1 MSPTPTSSSPI
12 AEKGA
17 RVLIIDD
24 QVGNV
29 CLLQAVLERLGVT
42 LTKGVT
48 DSRLALD
55 ALRDFQPDLI
65 LLDLNMPY
73 LNGYDLLQIFGTVIP
88 KDAYLPV
95 LVLTGETDSSAKL
108 RALSAGATDILQKPF
123 VSSEVMMRIRN
134 LLRTRFLH
142 LEVQNQK
149 QVLEQR
155 VEERTGELT
164 QALAELKETQGQV
177 MRQVRLHAFSEM
189 AGGVVHDFNNA
200 LMAVIGYSELLLADP
215 AMLDDRATVTE
226 CLQTMNI
233 AGRDAAHVVSR
244 LRDFYR
250 PRDIGDIIAAVDLNE
265 LIEQAVA
272 LTQPKWSNDA
282 LASSRTIEVKL
293 DLEKLPVLNANE
305 AELRELA
312 TNLIFNAVDAMPRGG
327 TITLRSRRHEMG
339 AMLEVCDSG
348 TGMSE
353 EIRSRCLEP
362 FFSTKGEKGTGLGLS
377 MVFGI
382 VKRHCGTLDIKS
394 AVGQGTT
401 FSIYIPYLDLE
412 SDRKAAECPAPV
424 HSLEILVVDDEP
436 VTRDVVTRYLRMDG
450 HKVVAVN
457 NALDALTELESKPF
471 DLLLTDHGMPGMSG
485 LELVKCARR
494 LHPDMPVIMLTGFG
508 HEGLQSGDT
517 PPGVDCIINKPVPPL
532 KLRRAIADTI
542 PPRNVV
548 PFPLEENGAARG
560 SDEKVVWRG

>member
-1 MSPTPTSSSPI
+1 MQTLNSSPI
-12 AEKGA
+12 GTAERPA

-24 QVGNV
+24 QVGNICV
-29 CLLQAVLERLGVT
+29 LQAVLEERLEISDSR
-42 LTKGVT
+42 GVT

-55 ALRDFQPDLI
+55 ALREFAPDLI
-65 LLDLNMPY
+65 LLDLNMPH
-73 LNGYDLLQIFGTVIP
+73 LSGFDLLQMFGTVIP
-88 KDAYLPV
+88 KDEYLPI

-108 RALSAGATDILQKPF
+108 RALSSGATDILQKPF

-155 VEERTGELT
+155 VTERTEELSKAMT
-164 QALAELKETQGQV
+164 ELKASELQV

-215 AMLDDRATVTE
+215 TMLEDKETALE

-250 PRDIGDIIAAVDLNE
+250 PRDIGDVIALIDLNE
-265 LIEQAVA
+265 LLEQAVA

-282 LASSRTIEVKL
+282 LASNRTIHVQL
-293 DLEKLPVLNANE
+293 DLEKIPRLNVNE
-305 AELRELA
+305 AEIRELV

-327 TITLRSRRHEMG
+327 TITIRTRRHEMG
-339 AMLEVCDSG
+339 ARLEVTD
-348 TGMSE
+348 TGIGMPE
-353 EIRSRCLEP
+353 EVRSRCLEP
-362 FFSTKGEKGTGLGLS
+362 FFSTKGDKGTGLGLS

-382 VKRHCGTLDIKS
+382 VKRHSGQLDIES

-401 FSIYIPYLDLE
+401 FSIYIPFIDVE
-412 SDRKAAECPAPV
+412 AERQAAECPAP
-424 HSLEILVVDDEP
+424 LKTLRILVVDDEP

-450 HKVVAVN
+450 HLVTAVAS
-457 NALDALTELESKPF
+457 ALEALTELETSPF
-471 DLLLTDHGMPGMSG
+471 DLLLTDQGMPGMSG

-494 LHPDMPVIMLTGFG
+494 LRPEMPVLMLTGFG
-508 HEGLQSGDT
+508 HEGLMNGDK
-517 PPGVDCIINKPVPPL
+517 PPKGVDLLINKPVPPL
-532 KLRRAIADTI
+532 KLRRAIAEAMA
-542 PPRNVV
+542 PKNVV
-548 PFPLEENGAARG
+548 PFPVVKEETPPVDAIAQRG
-560 SDEKVVWRG
+560 